1 MQESE
6 ERITPVNS
14 FDNAGLHPAM
24 RRNVELAG
32 YKIPTPIQQYCL
44 PAIKQGHDMIA
55 IAQTGRSPHSRL
67 LAVAGRPADLCFR
80 FG

>member
-6 ERITPVNS
+6 ERIKPVFS

-32 YKIPTPIQQYCL
+32 YKTPTPIQQYCL

-55 IAQTGRSPHSRL
+55 IAQTGRKYPVMQL
-67 LAVAGRPADLCFR
+67 E
-80 FG
+80 